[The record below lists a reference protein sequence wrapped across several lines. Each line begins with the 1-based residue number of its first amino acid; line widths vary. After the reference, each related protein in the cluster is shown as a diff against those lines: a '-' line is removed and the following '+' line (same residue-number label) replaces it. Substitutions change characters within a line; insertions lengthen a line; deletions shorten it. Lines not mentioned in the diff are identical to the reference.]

1 MGAGSTRVPG
11 GGTGGTLRIV
21 EFPVKQT
28 ETRTS
33 PGFTYRDGL
42 NPEWGST
49 CGRSTYLHST
59 AVTFVCSLMP
69 CLLSVVAE
77 LIAVLPDLLRVSRD
91 RSIASRSVAPNLVA
105 VALQGRAVL
114 PQILAILA

>member
-1 MGAGSTRVPG
+1 
-11 GGTGGTLRIV
+11 
-21 EFPVKQT
+21 
-28 ETRTS
+28 
-33 PGFTYRDGL
+33 
-42 NPEWGST
+42 
-49 CGRSTYLHST
+49 
-59 AVTFVCSLMP
+59 MP